1 MTTRALLCFTLLSTT
16 CLPMMALA
24 QEAASRTDPVALG
37 TIQITA
43 AGTQEDDTAG
53 TSPSATVTAAEIEK
67 KQAPTIAKAISQ
79 VPGVS
84 VARADDLLSSNISIR
99 NFGGNSAL
107 TTDPRVKFTLDGVD
121 TSGGSFYRNSSGQI
135 VDPALLKSISVF
147 KGPLASLE
155 YGSGLVGGT
164 VAAETINASDLTGDQ
179 PGVKVRQLLGASSN
193 GDGWTTST
201 TLAWQPNDSFDL
213 LANYS
218 RSSRDKQKDGNG
230 DEIDL
235 GGYNVPS
242 YLLKARYR
250 FGAARDQS
258 LTFSYSQSES
268 AQRNVPFGQS
278 SIISALGNINRDRK
292 GHVVSLTYA
301 YAPENNPWVD
311 FSVQYSQSRQQF
323 DVESV
328 SGFSGSF
335 AGEYKVDTDTLT
347 AKNTATFVT
356 GTVSHTLTAGAEISR
371 QHHDGVMTGVS
382 GDGKYVR
389 QGIFAIDQMDFGN
402 DLTVSAGA
410 RIERQKLSDLRSN
423 TSVSLDDLSATA
435 RSAGLGVEQGLGYGL
450 TGYGSFAYGEG
461 LSPIDFASS
470 RPNVDPVYFGDK
482 VFKSRTWETGVK
494 YQGDGVFTGG
504 DSLTGSI
511 GLFRTNIWNDNTQA
525 VSATAAYYG
534 QMKTSGLE
542 AQATYRLD
550 NGVYTRVGLTKT
562 FSDKKRAPTTD
573 WVFYEYAL
581 MDQGYVSLGREWNG
595 LDLSWTLRGGAGQDL
610 GVVHQPGFGV
620 SDLAVS
626 YTVQDGA
633 LAGATINFGVD
644 NVFDKQYQLQYTTTA
659 TSVTFPE
666 AGRNFKLTLAKT
678 F

>member
-16 CLPMMALA
+16 CLPLTALA
-24 QEAASRTDPVALG
+24 QEVTSRTDPVALG

-43 AGTQEDDTAG
+43 TGTQEDDPAG
-53 TSPSATVTAAEIEK
+53 TSPSATVTSAEIQK
-67 KQAPTIAKAISQ
+67 KQAATVARAISQ

-84 VARADDLLSSNISIR
+84 VARADDLLSSNFTIR

-107 TTDPRVKFTLDGVD
+107 TSDPRVKFVLDGVD
-121 TSGGSFYRNSSGQI
+121 SSGGSFYRNTSGQI
-135 VDPALLKSISVF
+135 VDPALLKSVSVF

-193 GDGWTTST
+193 GGGWTTST
-201 TLAWQPNDSFDL
+201 TLAWQPNESFDL
-213 LANYS
+213 LANYT
-218 RSSRDKQKDGNG
+218 RSYRDNQKDGNG
-230 DEIDL
+230 DKIDL

-250 FGAARDQS
+250 FGAAMDQS
-258 LTFSYSQSES
+258 LTFSYNRSES
-268 AQRNVPFGQS
+268 AQRNVPFAQS
-278 SIISALGNINRDRK
+278 SIISALGTINRDRK
-292 GHVVSLTYA
+292 GHVASLTYA

-311 FSVQYSQSRQQF
+311 FSLQYSQSRQQF
-323 DVESV
+323 DIEPV
-328 SGFSGSF
+328 SGYSGSF
-335 AGEYKVDTDTLT
+335 AGEYSVDTDTLT

-371 QHHDGVMTGVS
+371 QHRKEVMTQVS

-402 DLTVSAGA
+402 ELTASAGA
-410 RIERQKLSDLRSN
+410 RIERQRLYALRSN
-423 TSVSLDDLSATA
+423 TEAPLADMGATA
-435 RSAGLGVEQGLGYGL
+435 RSAGLGVEKGLGYGV

-461 LSPIDFASS
+461 LSPIDFAGS
-470 RPNVDPVYFGDK
+470 RPAIDPTYFGDK
-482 VFKSRTWETGVK
+482 VFQSRTWETGLK
-494 YQGDGVFTGG
+494 YRGDDVFTGG
-504 DSLTGSI
+504 DGLSGSI
-511 GLFRTNIWNDNTQA
+511 GLFQTAIWNDNTQA
-525 VSATAAYYG
+525 VGTTAVYYA
-534 QMKTSGLE
+534 QRKTSGIE
-542 AQATYRLD
+542 AQATYQLD
-550 NGVYTRVGLTKT
+550 NGVYARLALTKT
-562 FSDKKRAPTTD
+562 FSDNKRAPTTD

-581 MDQGYVSLGREWNG
+581 MDQGSVTVGRDWNG

-659 TSVTFPE
+659 TSVTYPE